1 MVSFACKQAMIRSL
15 RPRTRRKRVFIP
27 SPPRCSSPGGGDDDD
42 DDDQSKGDR
51 PDSSIQAINISED
64 QDREPDNDNDIEP
77 YEIVVSKANQIVNSF
92 LANCDFCSQLIT
104 FAKILDPDQDQ
115 QNAGPDLEP
124 NCLTH

>member
-51 PDSSIQAINISED
+51 PDSTIQAINISED
-64 QDREPDNDNDIEP
+64 QGREPDNDNDIEP
-77 YEIVVSKANQIVNSF
+77 YEIVVSKAKHFVNPF
-92 LANCDFCSQLIT
+92 LDSGDFCCLLIA
-104 FAKILDPDQDQ
+104 FANSLDTDQDR
-115 QNAGPDLEP
+115 PDLDS
-124 NCLTH
+124 NHLSH

>member
-51 PDSSIQAINISED
+51 PDSTIQAINISED
-64 QDREPDNDNDIEP
+64 QGREPDNDNDIEP
-77 YEIVVSKANQIVNSF
+77 YEIVVSKANQIVNHF
-92 LANCDFCSQLIT
+92 LASGEFCHLLRT
-104 FAKILDPDQDQ
+104 FANSLEPDQDRH
-115 QNAGPDLEP
+115 NVSPDLDP
-124 NCLTH
+124 NCLTL